1 MMDDS
6 FVIFFNEVACLIIM
20 LKYLRLILKDETY
33 FTFNSFSNLPKVV
46 QIFFFNLY

>member
-6 FVIFFNEVACLIIM
+6 FVIFFNEVVRLIIM
-20 LKYLRLILKDETY
+20 LKYLRLIPKAETY